1 MRKKTK
7 LALVPTVV
15 YLPGFANG
23 KTGNLD
29 HEKILKDCNREL
41 LLVER
46 SLPMSFSGALDNL
59 IMWRGMTEEQLAEAS
74 ELSVKT
80 IQRLRNDEPSNV
92 SMETVMQLCIG
103 MKLPPPLSGRLMT
116 ASGHY
121 FMATELHLMY
131 QYLLETSY
139 FRHIY
144 CCNKILVGQGLKP
157 LGRLNKAVS

>member
-1 MRKKTK
+1 MRKKTE
-7 LALVPTVV
+7 LALVPTVM
-15 YLPGFANG
+15 YIPGFAGG

-29 HEKILKDCNREL
+29 HEKALKNRNREL
-41 LLVER
+41 LVVER
-46 SLPMSFSGALDNL
+46 SLPMSFSGALDTL
-59 IMWRGMTEEQLAEAS
+59 IKWRGMTEEQLAEAS

-103 MKLPPPLSGRLMT
+103 MKLPPPLSDCLMT

-121 FMATELHLMY
+121 FRATELHLMY
-131 QYLLETSY
+131 RYLLETSY
-139 FRHIY
+139 FRCIY

-157 LGRLNKAVS
+157 LGRLNKAAS